1 MRNISVDEVDG
12 LDRAVLAIGTDYP
25 HDHLLPFHE
34 HRRAQVLYAATG
46 VMEVET
52 ADGSW
57 TVPTA
62 RAVLVPPRVRH
73 QVTMTGVSTRSLYI
87 EPGAAPWFPDRCRVV
102 EVSALLRALI
112 LDAVDMEP
120 RYAEHGRD
128 ATVIELILHELRTL
142 APLPLDVPLPADP
155 GLRRLCEAFL
165 RAPDIHD
172 PPARW
177 AAALNVSERTLGRLF
192 RRGTGLG
199 FAQWRQRACI
209 LRSVPALAAGTP
221 VTRVAVSLGYENP
234 AAFTTA
240 FRGLLGRAP
249 SAYLAQ
255 PPPVGAG
262 RRVSVRSGRRD
273 DPPGR

>member
-1 MRNISVDEVDG
+1 MRNVPVDEVDA

-25 HDHLLPFHE
+25 YGHLLPRHE

-52 ADGSW
+52 DDGAW

-62 RAVLVPPRVRH
+62 RAVLVPPRVPH

-87 EPGAAPWFPDRCRVV
+87 EPAAAPWFPDRCRVV
-102 EVSALLRALI
+102 EVSALLRAL
-112 LDAVDMEP
+112 LLAAVDMAP
-120 RYAEHGRD
+120 RYPAHGRD
-128 ATVIELILHELRTL
+128 AAVVELILHELRTVT
-142 APLPLDVPLPADP
+142 PLPLDVPLPADP

-177 AAALNVSERTLGRLF
+177 AAALSISERTLGRLF
-192 RRGTGLG
+192 RRGTGLS
-199 FAQWRQRACI
+199 FAQWRQRACV
-209 LRSVPALAAGTP
+209 LRSVHALAAGTP

-249 SAYLAQ
+249 SAYLAR
-255 PPPVGAG
+255 PPRGTLPHRGG
-262 RRVSVRSGRRD
+262 
-273 DPPGR
+273 PHP